1 MQSSNFKL
9 KNNRGITLMEILVS
23 IAILGMLNLIGL
35 WYFSKATNAQALE
48 KDKQG
53 LVAILQEARSLALS
67 SKNALQYG
75 VHLEEFQTV
84 LFKGS
89 TYDNKD
95 QKFNRAI
102 HLSAQSLNGGGIDI
116 IFSRLT
122 GETNNFGTIT
132 LSLINSP
139 FSSVTITIN
148 NGGVIE

>member
-1 MQSSNFKL
+1 
-9 KNNRGITLMEILVS
+9 MEILVS
-23 IAILGMLNLIGL
+23 IAILGMLSLIGL

-89 TYDNKD
+89 TYDSNDPDNKY